1 MQRLKMIVDDLHDS
15 EAKSLLFQILLKIES
30 GKEGGFE
37 VESFTRDLEGLYDH
51 LLYYK
56 TGNISTYPNKIRQ
69 R

>member
-1 MQRLKMIVDDLHDS
+1 MQKLKMIVDDLHDC

-30 GKEGGFE
+30 GKHEGFE
-37 VESFTRDLEGLYDH
+37 EESFTRDLEGLYDH

-56 TGNISTYPNKIRQ
+56 AGSSSSFSNKIRQ